1 MFYHLLF
8 NSQQGKTIKSKVMVS
23 GKSVIPVILIALL
36 AGSCVTGRKYNSLND
51 RASALLSERDS
62 LKAENLW
69 LTMANRELTTKTQA
83 FEEEKGKMS
92 KDLEKAQTEL
102 AQVRDELNRLRTRYA
117 DLQKAQE
124 ELVSGKAQ
132 ETQKLLAELR
142 AAQADLQKKEEIM
155 RDLEMNLD
163 TKKASLDELTFEL
176 EKRNARLTELEKML
190 DAQQKAV
197 RDLKDKVSEALY
209 GFENNGLS
217 VTMKNGQVYVSME
230 EKLLFKTGSYDIDA
244 NGRAALR
251 KLGAVLEK
259 NPDIGITVEGH
270 TDDVPYRSASGQ
282 LLDNWDLSV
291 KRATTVVRVLTED
304 TKINPKR
311 LIASGRSEYIPVDS
325 RKTAEARTKNRRTE
339 IILTPDLSELYKILE
354 SYK

>member
-1 MFYHLLF
+1 M
-8 NSQQGKTIKSKVMVS
+8 T
-23 GKSVIPVILIALL
+23 GKSIIPIVLVALL
-36 AGSCVTGRKYNSLND
+36 AGSCVTGTKYNSLSD
-51 RASALLSERDS
+51 RAAMLLVERDS

-69 LTMANRELTTKTQA
+69 LAMTNKELTTK
-83 FEEEKGKMS
+83 S
-92 KDLEKAQTEL
+92 KKLSDDTGRLTAELEKAKADMTQS
-102 AQVRDELNRLRTRYA
+102 RDELTRLSTRYA

-124 ELVSGKAQ
+124 ELVSGRAQ

-142 AAQADLQKKEEIM
+142 AAQADLQKKEDIM
-155 RDLEMNLD
+155 RELELNLD
-163 TKKASLDELTFEL
+163 TKKASLDELTYEL

-197 RDLKDKVSEALY
+197 RDLKAKVSEALY

-217 VTMKNGQVYVSME
+217 VTMKNGKVYVSMD

-259 NPDIGITVEGH
+259 NPDIDITIEGH
-270 TDDVPYRSASGQ
+270 TDDVPYRSSSGQ
-282 LLDNWDLSV
+282 LVDNWDLSV
-291 KRATTVVRVLTED
+291 KRATTVVRVLTQD
-304 TKINPKR
+304 TRISPKR
-311 LIASGRSEYIPVDS
+311 LTASGRGEYIPVDAK
-325 RKTAEARTKNRRTE
+325 KTAEARQKNRRTE
-339 IILTPDLSELYKILE
+339 IVLTPDLSELYKIME